1 MIKSDISRDDDTYS
15 ERRNMTLPLQ
25 ILLTCAI
32 AILLG
37 TLLGNSAVY
46 FFNRIPP
53 AWLTDYGEEPSEE
66 LKDMSTQR
74 IKSVPFKYV
83 FTGLF
88 IAVGIY
94 MGVRDPALAIPV
106 LFSLWLLLLMS
117 IADIK
122 YMIVPDQ
129 LIMLLVLTGLGFL
142 PQKVALYH
150 RHAIYDSL
158 IGAAAG
164 LLVML
169 VIALL
174 SRAIYK
180 KWVLGGADIKLFT
193 AIGFLTGLYGVL
205 IIFVLSTLLSG
216 VHFGYQLLRKQIHL
230 KETRP
235 MVPYIAIAYGVYFL
249 FIKDLVTD
257 FIITI

>member
-1 MIKSDISRDDDTYS
+1 
-15 ERRNMTLPLQ
+15 MTLPLQ
-25 ILLTCAI
+25 ILITCAV
-32 AILLG
+32 AIVLG
-37 TLLGNSAVY
+37 VILGSSAVY
-46 FFNRIPP
+46 VFNRIPA

-66 LKDMSTQR
+66 LKDTSTQR
-74 IKSVPFKYV
+74 VKSVPWKYV

-88 IAVGIY
+88 IALGIY
-94 MGVRDPALAIPV
+94 LGVRDLSIALPVVIAI
-106 LFSLWLLLLMS
+106 WLLLLMS
-117 IADIK
+117 MADIK

-142 PQKVALYH
+142 PQKIALYH

-158 IGAAAG
+158 MGAAAG
-164 LLVML
+164 LILML
-169 VIALL
+169 IIALF

-205 IIFVLSTLLSG
+205 IIFVLSTVLSG
-216 VHFGYQLLRKQIHL
+216 LHFAYLLIRQKIQLR
-230 KETRP
+230 ETRP
-235 MVPYIAIAYGVYFL
+235 MVPYIALAFGIYFL
-249 FIKDLVTD
+249 FIRNLITD

>member
-1 MIKSDISRDDDTYS
+1 
-15 ERRNMTLPLQ
+15 MTLPLQ
-25 ILLTCAI
+25 ILITCAA
-32 AILLG
+32 AIVLG
-37 TLLGNSAVY
+37 VILGSGAVY
-46 FFNRIPP
+46 VFNRIPA

-66 LKDMSTQR
+66 LKDTSTQR
-74 IKSVPFKYV
+74 IKSVPWKYV

-94 MGVRDPALAIPV
+94 MGVRDITIALPV
-106 LFSLWLLLLMS
+106 VIALWLLLLMS
-117 IADIK
+117 IADIR

-142 PQKVALYH
+142 PQKIALYH
-150 RHAIYDSL
+150 RHALYDSL

-164 LLVML
+164 LVLML
-169 VIALL
+169 VIALF
-174 SRAIYK
+174 SREIYK
-180 KWVLGGADIKLFT
+180 KWVLGGADIKLFI

-216 VHFGYQLLRKQIHL
+216 LHLGYLLIRHKIHL
-230 KETRP
+230 RETRP
-235 MVPYIAIAYGVYFL
+235 MVPYIALAFGLYFL
-249 FIKDLVTD
+249 FIRNLITD

>member
-1 MIKSDISRDDDTYS
+1 
-15 ERRNMTLPLQ
+15 MTLPLQ
-25 ILLTCAI
+25 ILITCAV
-32 AILLG
+32 AIVLG
-37 TLLGNSAVY
+37 VILGSGAVY
-46 FFNRIPP
+46 VFNRIPA

-66 LKDMSTQR
+66 LKDTTTQR
-74 IKSVPFKYV
+74 VKSVPWKYV

-88 IAVGIY
+88 IALGIY
-94 MGVRDPALAIPV
+94 LGVHDLSIALPVMIAI
-106 LFSLWLLLLMS
+106 WLLLLMS

-142 PQKVALYH
+142 PQKIALYH
-150 RHAIYDSL
+150 RHAVYDSL
-158 IGAAAG
+158 MGAAAG
-164 LLVML
+164 LILML
-169 VIALL
+169 IIALF

-205 IIFVLSTLLSG
+205 IIFVLSTVLSG
-216 VHFGYQLLRKQIHL
+216 LHFAYLLIRQKVRL
-230 KETRP
+230 RETRP
-235 MVPYIAIAYGVYFL
+235 MVPYIALAFGIYFL
-249 FIKDLVTD
+249 FIRNLITD

>member
-1 MIKSDISRDDDTYS
+1 
-15 ERRNMTLPLQ
+15 MTLPLQ
-25 ILLTCAI
+25 ILITCAA
-32 AILLG
+32 AILIG
-37 TLLGNSAVY
+37 TVLGNSAVY
-46 FFNRIPP
+46 VFNRLPA

-66 LKDMSTQR
+66 LRDTSTQR
-74 IKSVPFKYV
+74 VKSVPYKYV
-83 FTGLF
+83 FTGIF

-94 MGVRDPALAIPV
+94 MGVRDPALALPV

-117 IADIK
+117 IADVK

-129 LIMLLVLTGLGFL
+129 LIMLMVLTGLGFI
-142 PQKVALYH
+142 PPRIALYH
-150 RHAIYDSL
+150 RHAVYDSL

-164 LLVML
+164 LIVML
-169 VIALL
+169 AIALL
-174 SRAIYK
+174 SRAIYR

-216 VHFGYQLLRKQIHL
+216 LHFGYQLIRRQIHL

-235 MVPYIAIAYGVYFL
+235 MVPYIALAFGIYFL
-249 FIKDLVTD
+249 FIKDLITD

>member
-1 MIKSDISRDDDTYS
+1 
-15 ERRNMTLPLQ
+15 MTLPLQ
-25 ILLTCAI
+25 ILITCAV
-32 AILLG
+32 AIVLG
-37 TLLGNSAVY
+37 VILGSGAVY
-46 FFNRIPP
+46 VFNRIPA

-66 LKDMSTQR
+66 LKDTTTQR
-74 IKSVPFKYV
+74 VKSVPWKYV

-88 IAVGIY
+88 IALGIY
-94 MGVRDPALAIPV
+94 LGVHDLSIALPVMIAI
-106 LFSLWLLLLMS
+106 WLLLLMS

-142 PQKVALYH
+142 PQKIALYH

-158 IGAAAG
+158 MGAAAG
-164 LLVML
+164 LILML
-169 VIALL
+169 IIALF

-205 IIFVLSTLLSG
+205 IIFVLSTVLSG
-216 VHFGYQLLRKQIHL
+216 LHFAYLLIRQKVRL
-230 KETRP
+230 RETRP
-235 MVPYIAIAYGVYFL
+235 MVPYIALAFGIYFL
-249 FIKDLVTD
+249 FIRNLITD

>member
-1 MIKSDISRDDDTYS
+1 
-15 ERRNMTLPLQ
+15 MTLPLQ
-25 ILLTCAI
+25 ILITCAV
-32 AILLG
+32 AIVLG
-37 TLLGNSAVY
+37 VILGSSAVY
-46 FFNRIPP
+46 VFNRIPA

-66 LKDMSTQR
+66 LKDTSAQR
-74 IKSVPFKYV
+74 VKSVPWKYV

-88 IAVGIY
+88 IALGIY
-94 MGVRDPALAIPV
+94 LGVRDLSIALPVVIAI
-106 LFSLWLLLLMS
+106 WLLLLMS
-117 IADIK
+117 MADIK

-142 PQKVALYH
+142 PQKIALYH

-158 IGAAAG
+158 MGAAAG
-164 LLVML
+164 LILML
-169 VIALL
+169 IIALF

-205 IIFVLSTLLSG
+205 IIFVLSTVLSG
-216 VHFGYQLLRKQIHL
+216 LHFAYLLIRQKIQLR
-230 KETRP
+230 ETRP
-235 MVPYIAIAYGVYFL
+235 MVPYIALAFGIYFL
-249 FIKDLVTD
+249 FIRNLITD

>member
-1 MIKSDISRDDDTYS
+1 
-15 ERRNMTLPLQ
+15 MTLPLQ
-25 ILLTCAI
+25 ILITCAV
-32 AILLG
+32 AIVLG
-37 TLLGNSAVY
+37 VILGSSAVY
-46 FFNRIPP
+46 VFNRIPA

-66 LKDMSTQR
+66 LKDTSTQR
-74 IKSVPFKYV
+74 VKSVPWKYV

-88 IAVGIY
+88 IALGIY
-94 MGVRDPALAIPV
+94 LGVRDLSIALPVVIAI
-106 LFSLWLLLLMS
+106 WLLLLMS
-117 IADIK
+117 MADIK

-142 PQKVALYH
+142 PQKIALYH

-158 IGAAAG
+158 MGAAAG
-164 LLVML
+164 LILML
-169 VIALL
+169 IIALF

-205 IIFVLSTLLSG
+205 IIFVLSTVLSG
-216 VHFGYQLLRKQIHL
+216 LHFAYLLIRQKILLR
-230 KETRP
+230 ETRP
-235 MVPYIAIAYGVYFL
+235 MVPYIALAFGIYFL
-249 FIKDLVTD
+249 FIRNLITD

>member
-1 MIKSDISRDDDTYS
+1 
-15 ERRNMTLPLQ
+15 MTLPLT
-25 ILLTCAI
+25 ILITCAA
-32 AILLG
+32 AIVIGIVLG
-37 TLLGNSAVY
+37 SSAVY
-46 FFNRIPP
+46 VFNRIP
-53 AWLTDYGEEPSEE
+53 ASWLTDYGEEPSKE
-66 LKDMSTQR
+66 LLDTTTQR
-74 IKSVPFKYV
+74 VKSVPWKYV

-94 MGVRDPALAIPV
+94 MGVRDPSIAIPV
-106 LFSLWLLLLMS
+106 LLSLWLLLLMS

-129 LIMLLVLTGLGFL
+129 LIMILVLTGLGLL
-142 PQKVALYH
+142 PQKMAVYH
-150 RHAIYDSL
+150 RHAVYDCL

-164 LLVML
+164 LVIML
-169 VIALL
+169 IIALV
-174 SRAIYK
+174 SRGLYR

-216 VHFGYQLLRKQIHL
+216 LHFAWLLIKGKIQLR
-230 KETRP
+230 ETRP
-235 MVPYIAIAYGVYFL
+235 MVPYIAAAYGIYFL
-249 FIKDLVTD
+249 FIKDLITD

>member
-1 MIKSDISRDDDTYS
+1 
-15 ERRNMTLPLQ
+15 MTLPLQ
-25 ILLTCAI
+25 ILITCAV
-32 AILLG
+32 AIILG
-37 TLLGNSAVY
+37 IILGSSAVY
-46 FFNRIPP
+46 VFNRIP
-53 AWLTDYGEEPSEE
+53 ASWLTDYGEEPSEE
-66 LKDMSTQR
+66 LKDTTTQR
-74 IKSVPFKYV
+74 VKSVPWKYV

-94 MGVRDPALAIPV
+94 MGVRDVTLALPV
-106 LFSLWLLLLMS
+106 VIALWLLLLMS

-129 LIMLLVLTGLGFL
+129 LIMLFVLTGLGFL
-142 PQKVALYH
+142 PQKIAFYH
-150 RHAIYDSL
+150 RHAVYDAL

-164 LLVML
+164 LVLML
-169 VIALL
+169 IIALF
-174 SRAIYK
+174 SRAVYK

-216 VHFGYQLLRKQIHL
+216 LHFAYLLIRQKIRL
-230 KETRP
+230 KSTRP
-235 MVPYIAIAYGVYFL
+235 MVPYVALAFGIYFL
-249 FIKDLVTD
+249 FIKNLITD

>member
-1 MIKSDISRDDDTYS
+1 
-15 ERRNMTLPLQ
+15 MTLPLQ
-25 ILLTCAI
+25 ILITCAA
-32 AILLG
+32 AILIG
-37 TLLGNSAVY
+37 TVLGNSAVY
-46 FFNRIPP
+46 VFNRLPA

-66 LKDMSTQR
+66 LRDTSTQR
-74 IKSVPFKYV
+74 VKSVPYKYV
-83 FTGLF
+83 FTGIF

-94 MGVRDPALAIPV
+94 MGVRDPALALPV

-117 IADIK
+117 IADVK

-129 LIMLLVLTGLGFL
+129 LIMLMVLTGLGFI
-142 PQKVALYH
+142 PPRIALYH
-150 RHAIYDSL
+150 RHAVYDSL

-164 LLVML
+164 LIVML
-169 VIALL
+169 AIALL
-174 SRAIYK
+174 SRAIYR

-193 AIGFLTGLYGVL
+193 AIGFLTGLYGVI

-216 VHFGYQLLRKQIHL
+216 LHFGYQLIRRQKHL

-235 MVPYIAIAYGVYFL
+235 MVPYIALAFGIYFL
-249 FIKDLVTD
+249 FIKDLITD

>member
-1 MIKSDISRDDDTYS
+1 
-15 ERRNMTLPLQ
+15 MTLPLK

-32 AILLG
+32 AIVLG
-37 TLLGNSAVY
+37 VILGSSAVY
-46 FFNRIPP
+46 VFNRIP
-53 AWLTDYGEEPSEE
+53 ASWLTDYGEEPSEE
-66 LKDMSTQR
+66 LKDTSTQR
-74 IKSVPFKYV
+74 VKSVPWKYV

-88 IAVGIY
+88 ISIGIC
-94 MGVRDPALAIPV
+94 MGVRDPSLALPV
-106 LFSLWLLLLMS
+106 LIAMWLLLLMS
-117 IADIK
+117 VADIK
-122 YMIVPDQ
+122 YLIVPDQ

-142 PQKVALYH
+142 PQKIAYYH

-164 LLVML
+164 LALML
-169 VIALL
+169 AIALF

-205 IIFVLSTLLSG
+205 IIFILSVLLSG
-216 VHFGYQLLRKQIHL
+216 LHFAYLLIRQKIRL
-230 KETRP
+230 RETRP
-235 MVPYIAIAYGVYFL
+235 MVPYIALAFGIYFI

>member
-1 MIKSDISRDDDTYS
+1 
-15 ERRNMTLPLQ
+15 MTLPLQ
-25 ILLTCAI
+25 ILITCAV
-32 AILLG
+32 AIVLG
-37 TLLGNSAVY
+37 VILGSSAVY
-46 FFNRIPP
+46 VFNRIPA

-66 LKDMSTQR
+66 LKDTSTQR
-74 IKSVPFKYV
+74 VKSVPWKYV

-88 IAVGIY
+88 IALGIY
-94 MGVRDPALAIPV
+94 LGVRDLSIALPV
-106 LFSLWLLLLMS
+106 VIALWLLLLMS
-117 IADIK
+117 MADIK

-142 PQKVALYH
+142 PQKIALYH

-158 IGAAAG
+158 MGAAAG
-164 LLVML
+164 LILML
-169 VIALL
+169 IIALF

-205 IIFVLSTLLSG
+205 IIFVLSTVLSG
-216 VHFGYQLLRKQIHL
+216 LHFAYLLIRQKIQLR
-230 KETRP
+230 ESRP
-235 MVPYIAIAYGVYFL
+235 MVPYIALAFGIYFL
-249 FIKDLVTD
+249 FIRNLITD

>member
-1 MIKSDISRDDDTYS
+1 
-15 ERRNMTLPLQ
+15 MTLPLQ
-25 ILLTCAI
+25 ILITCAV
-32 AILLG
+32 AIVLG
-37 TLLGNSAVY
+37 VILGSSAVY
-46 FFNRIPP
+46 VFNRIPA

-66 LKDMSTQR
+66 LKDTSTQR
-74 IKSVPFKYV
+74 VKSVPWKYV

-88 IAVGIY
+88 IALGIY
-94 MGVRDPALAIPV
+94 LGVRDLSIALPV
-106 LFSLWLLLLMS
+106 IIALWLLLLMS

-142 PQKVALYH
+142 PQKIALYH
-150 RHAIYDSL
+150 RHAVYDSL
-158 IGAAAG
+158 MGAAAG
-164 LLVML
+164 LILML
-169 VIALL
+169 IIALF

-205 IIFVLSTLLSG
+205 IIFVLSTVLSG
-216 VHFGYQLLRKQIHL
+216 LHFAYLLIRQKIQLR
-230 KETRP
+230 ETRP
-235 MVPYIAIAYGVYFL
+235 MVPYIALSFGIYFL
-249 FIKDLVTD
+249 FIRSHITD

>member
-1 MIKSDISRDDDTYS
+1 
-15 ERRNMTLPLQ
+15 MTLPLQ
-25 ILLTCAI
+25 ILITCAV
-32 AILLG
+32 AIVLG
-37 TLLGNSAVY
+37 VILGSGAVY
-46 FFNRIPP
+46 VFNRIPA

-66 LKDMSTQR
+66 LKDTSSQR
-74 IKSVPFKYV
+74 VKSVPWKYV

-88 IAVGIY
+88 IALGIY
-94 MGVRDPALAIPV
+94 MGVRDISIALPV
-106 LFSLWLLLLMS
+106 VIALWLLLLMS

-142 PQKVALYH
+142 PQKIALYH
-150 RHAIYDSL
+150 RHAVYDSL

-164 LLVML
+164 LILML
-169 VIALL
+169 IIALF

-205 IIFVLSTLLSG
+205 IIFVLSTVLSG
-216 VHFGYQLLRKQIHL
+216 LHFAYLLMRQKIQLR
-230 KETRP
+230 ETRP
-235 MVPYIAIAYGVYFL
+235 MVPYIALAFGIYFL
-249 FIKDLVTD
+249 FIRSHITD

>member
-1 MIKSDISRDDDTYS
+1 
-15 ERRNMTLPLQ
+15 MTLPLQ
-25 ILLTCAI
+25 ILITCAV
-32 AILLG
+32 AIVLG
-37 TLLGNSAVY
+37 VILGSGAVY
-46 FFNRIPP
+46 VFNRIPA

-66 LKDMSTQR
+66 LKDTSSQR
-74 IKSVPFKYV
+74 VKSVPWKYV

-88 IAVGIY
+88 IALGIY
-94 MGVRDPALAIPV
+94 MGVRDISIALPV
-106 LFSLWLLLLMS
+106 VIALWLLLLMS

-142 PQKVALYH
+142 PQKIALYH
-150 RHAIYDSL
+150 RHAVYDSL
-158 IGAAAG
+158 MGAAAG
-164 LLVML
+164 LILML
-169 VIALL
+169 IIALF

-205 IIFVLSTLLSG
+205 IIFVLSTVLSG
-216 VHFGYQLLRKQIHL
+216 LHFAYLLMRQKIQLR
-230 KETRP
+230 ETRP
-235 MVPYIAIAYGVYFL
+235 MVLYIALAFGIYFL
-249 FIKDLVTD
+249 FIRSHITD

>member
-1 MIKSDISRDDDTYS
+1 
-15 ERRNMTLPLQ
+15 MTLPLQ
-25 ILLTCAI
+25 ILITCAV
-32 AILLG
+32 AIVLG
-37 TLLGNSAVY
+37 VILGSSAVY
-46 FFNRIPP
+46 VFNRIPA

-66 LKDMSTQR
+66 LKDTSTQR
-74 IKSVPFKYV
+74 VKSVPWKYV

-88 IAVGIY
+88 IALGIY
-94 MGVRDPALAIPV
+94 LGVRDLSIALPVVIAI
-106 LFSLWLLLLMS
+106 WLLLLMS
-117 IADIK
+117 MADIK

-142 PQKVALYH
+142 PQKIALYH

-158 IGAAAG
+158 MGAAAG
-164 LLVML
+164 LILML
-169 VIALL
+169 IIALF

-205 IIFVLSTLLSG
+205 IIFVLSTVLSG
-216 VHFGYQLLRKQIHL
+216 LHFAYLLIRQKIQLR
-230 KETRP
+230 ESRP
-235 MVPYIAIAYGVYFL
+235 MVPYIALAFGIYFL
-249 FIKDLVTD
+249 FIRNLITD